1 MHKELE
7 KVKKKRQMNKEV
19 NKNIVKIELNQNL
32 PFFP

>member
-19 NKNIVKIELNQNL
+19 NKNIVKIEPNQNL